1 MECEGKFSIK
11 NWRVEKIAVVGAGI
25 VGVPMAAVLARARIC
40 QGSDNPSRVVVIQ
53 RDSPTSGWKVNAINA
68 GKSPIGGIE
77 PELDRIV
84 ADAVQKGLLSAS
96 HDYSELSDADV
107 ILVCVQTDKE
117 GFSPDYEPMFE
128 ALSRIAPIIQ
138 KKHNEKVPLI
148 IIEST
153 LAPSS
158 LLTLIREQFT
168 QYGLEDG
175 REILLGHSPNRVMPG
190 YLVERII
197 SSDKV
202 IGGLNPATPKFIQT
216 LYSKI
221 VTKGDLFL
229 TNGMTA
235 EIVKTLENAYR
246 DVRIAFTA
254 EIGRYC
260 DAHDIDFYL
269 VREKVNNRLARS
281 DVASENPNAVPTGG
295 LLIPTIGVGGHC
307 LPKDGVLL
315 LWRQIEAGGDM
326 SKSLILEARRINDE
340 SPHETV
346 RLAEKNFGNLSGQAI
361 SLMGTAYRFN
371 SEDTRNSPTLALARL
386 LLQKGCRVIMHDPF
400 VKTDDQN
407 LLRFDLQKYFT
418 QDLNRALE
426 ESDYLIFCTAHKIY
440 QDEIDHIM
448 KSSES
453 LKGIFDGC
461 NLFSPGL
468 TGQQLKFAGIGKGK
482 NPPKDE
488 LIDFVFES
496 FRAVEQGFANEIQR
510 FIDFANERYA
520 RDDFNRVDF
529 SEVQQIAGTCIT
541 GCQLVNPGTIRRIPD
556 SVGLSSRLVKCAE

>member
-1 MECEGKFSIK
+1 MEFEDKFSIK

-25 VGVPMAAVLARARIC
+25 VGIPMAAVLARARIC

-53 RDSPTSGWKVNAINA
+53 RNSPTSGWKVNAISA

-77 PELDRIV
+77 PDLDRIV
-84 ADAVQKGLLSAS
+84 ANVVQKGLLSAS
-96 HDYSELSDADV
+96 HDYSELSDADI
-107 ILVCVQTDKE
+107 ILVCVQTDKQ

-128 ALSRIAPIIQ
+128 ALARIAPIIQ
-138 KKHNEKVPLI
+138 KKHTENVPLI
-148 IIEST
+148 VIEST

-158 LLTLIREQFT
+158 MLTLIREQFA

-175 REILLGHSPNRVMPG
+175 RDILLGHSPNRVMPG
-190 YLVERII
+190 HLVERII
-197 SSDKV
+197 SSDKI
-202 IGGLNPATPKFIQT
+202 IGGLNPVTPKFIQT

-221 VTKGDLFL
+221 VTKGDLYL
-229 TNGMTA
+229 TNCMTA

-260 DAHDIDFYL
+260 DAHDIDFYF
-269 VREKVNNRLARS
+269 VRERVNNRLAWS
-281 DVASENPNAVPTGG
+281 DIASENPNAVPTGG

-340 SPHETV
+340 SPNETV
-346 RLAEKNFGNLSGQAI
+346 LLAERHFGNLSGQSI

-371 SEDTRNSPTLALARL
+371 SEDTRNSPTLALAKL
-386 LLQKGCRVIMHDPF
+386 LLQKGCNVIVHDPF

-407 LLRFDLQKYFT
+407 LLRFDLQKNFT

-426 ESDYLIFCTAHKIY
+426 DSDFLIFCTAHKIY

-448 KSSES
+448 RSSES

-461 NLFSPGL
+461 NLFSPDL
-468 TGQQLKFAGIGKGK
+468 TGKKPKFSGIGKGK

-488 LIDFVFES
+488 LIDFVYES

-520 RDDFNRVDF
+520 MDDFNRVDF
-529 SEVQQIAGTCIT
+529 SEVQLIAGTCIT
-541 GCQLVNPGTIRRIPD
+541 GCQLVDPGPIIRTPD